1 MTFSITTTTHEEAGG
16 GAAGIRT
23 DPGVGNRTATKGNN
37 NRSVI
42 KMDMDIESCTQSDI
56 NQRHMPD
63 FAFSDDE

>member
-16 GAAGIRT
+16 AGIRT
-23 DPGVGNRTATKGNN
+23 DPGGGNRTAAKGNN

-42 KMDMDIESCTQSDI
+42 KMDVDIESCTQSDI